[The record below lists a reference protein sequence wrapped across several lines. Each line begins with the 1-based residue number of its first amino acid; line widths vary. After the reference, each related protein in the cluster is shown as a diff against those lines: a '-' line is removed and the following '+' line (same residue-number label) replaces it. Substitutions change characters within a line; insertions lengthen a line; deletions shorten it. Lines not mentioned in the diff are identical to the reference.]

1 MQSIVVAAGA
11 AAAAVACGLRS
22 GPRGLLAQRRS
33 LEPPTRWRRH
43 HGGIVA
49 VAALSMIAVTLPFAV
64 DRSHLAVIALVA
76 VGVGAA
82 ALRLKAQGR
91 DRARRLAS
99 RSQAIG
105 VCDALVAE
113 LRAGQPPAAAL
124 THTAQEWVEM
134 GAVASTARM
143 GGDVPAA
150 LRNMSLRP
158 GAEPFAQVAAGWDVA
173 YRSGAGLADVIDRL
187 SLTLRSDE
195 DVRLEIAGALGPPR
209 ATARLLA
216 VLPLFGAGLGV
227 SLGGDPFGV
236 LFGSMFGALCLAGGS
251 VLALTGLFWVEHLA
265 AKAEV

>member
-1 MQSIVVAAGA
+1 
-11 AAAAVACGLRS
+11 
-22 GPRGLLAQRRS
+22 
-33 LEPPTRWRRH
+33 
-43 HGGIVA
+43 
-49 VAALSMIAVTLPFAV
+49 
-64 DRSHLAVIALVA
+64 
-76 VGVGAA
+76 
-82 ALRLKAQGR
+82 
-91 DRARRLAS
+91 
-99 RSQAIG
+99 
-105 VCDALVAE
+105 
-113 LRAGQPPAAAL
+113 
-124 THTAQEWVEM
+124 M